1 MPSPAQQVALLLP
14 VAYLLGSVPFG
25 LIVGKSRGVDPRKT
39 GSGNI
44 GATNVGRLLGR
55 RFFALV
61 FTLDLLKGLLP
72 MLAAA
77 YVLRDDMRGGS
88 VGARTY
94 ALWLLVG
101 AAAIAGHM
109 FSIFL
114 RLKGGKG
121 VATSTGVLLGLWPYY
136 TIPGLI
142 GAGVWIITFKLS
154 RYVSLASIVG
164 SVAFPVA
171 YVIIGLARGW
181 DVLGAQ
187 LPLLVFAVVM
197 AGLIVFKHRSNIAR
211 LRAGTEFRGSRPE
224 MAPPG
229 VEPDAGAPPP

>member
-1 MPSPAQQVALLLP
+1 MSAAVQQVGVLVP

-25 LIVGKSRGVDPRKT
+25 LIVGKSRGVDPRT
-39 GSGNI
+39 SGSGNI

-77 YVLRDDMRGGS
+77 FVLRGEDPDRRM
-88 VGARTY
+88 Y

-109 FSIFL
+109 FSLFL
-114 RLKGGKG
+114 RFKGGKG

-136 TIPGLI
+136 TLPGLI
-142 GAGVWIITFKLS
+142 GAAVWLVAFKLWK
-154 RYVSLASIVG
+154 YVSLASIVG
-164 SVAFPVA
+164 ALAFPVA
-171 YVIIGLARGW
+171 YLAIGLARGW

-197 AGLIVFKHRSNIAR
+197 AGLIVFKHRGNIAR

-224 MAPPG
+224 GSPS
-229 VEPDAGAPPP
+229 PDAEPLPK